1 MTREIIHTDNAPVAI
16 GPYSQAVRVGQLVFT
31 AGQLGIDP
39 HTGQLVEGVEAQT
52 HQAMRNLQAILQAAG
67 SDLSHVVKTTI
78 FVADLN
84 DFATINTAYGSYFEG
99 APPARSTVQVARLPL
114 DARVEIEMVA
124 VVP

>member
-1 MTREIIHTDNAPVAI
+1 MNRDIIHTDQAPAAI
-16 GPYSQAVRVGQLVFT
+16 GPYSQAVRAGQLVFT

-39 HTGQLVEGVEAQT
+39 TTGKLVEGVEAQT

-67 SDLSHVVKTTI
+67 SDLAHVVKTTI

-84 DFATINTAYGSYFEG
+84 DFATINTVYGSYFEG

>member
-1 MTREIIHTDNAPVAI
+1 MNRDVIHTDQAPAAI
-16 GPYSQAVRVGQLVFT
+16 GPYSQAVRTGQLVFT

-39 HTGQLVEGVEAQT
+39 NTGKLVEGVEAQT

-67 SDLSHVVKTTI
+67 TDLAHVVKTTI

-84 DFATINTAYGSYFEG
+84 DFATINAVYGSYFEG